1 PHLGHKLWG
10 ARAAD
15 LHFFTSRLQSF
26 ASISY
31 EERKYGGPDPL
42 FLLERHDRQWDLSLG
57 AFYKLDGSWF
67 FQPALTYTE
76 SKSNIEVFKY
86 RRTAAIVSLRYGF

>member
-1 PHLGHKLWG
+1 MRL
-10 ARAAD
+10 RAMD
-15 LHFFTSRLQSF
+15 LSMRVSL
-26 ASISY
+26 AGEGD